1 MSIKKLSRLE
11 IRKLVEVFIRDESG
25 KIVKTSEEEALKH
38 YQNMAAETNR
48 KVSELEKEMMT
59 KRSAQD
65 EELRTMWSQGRN
77 TLKNMQDEE
86 LARQSRENELS
97 AIYNRIFPRILK
109 QIQNYQMKG
118 DDATVKGLMSLGN
131 TLMKAWKESNYDKM
145 IELDKNTAKWNLA
158 EEKTRGSKKLRG
170 HA

>member
-1 MSIKKLSRLE
+1 VSIRKLSRLE

-25 KIVKTSEEEALKH
+25 KIVKTSEEEGLK
-38 YQNMAAETNR
+38 YFQNMAAETNR

-59 KRSAQD
+59 KRSTQD
-65 EELRTMWSQGRN
+65 EELRTMWSQ
-77 TLKNMQDEE
+77 E

-109 QIQNYQMKG
+109 QIQNSQMKG
-118 DDATVKGLMSLGN
+118 DDASVKGLMSLGN

-145 IELDKNTAKWNLA
+145 IELDKNTAEWNLT
-158 EEKTRGSKKLRG
+158 EEKTRASKKFRG

>member
-1 MSIKKLSRLE
+1 MSIRKLSRLE

-25 KIVKTSEEEALKH
+25 KIVKTSEEEGLK
-38 YQNMAAETNR
+38 YFQNMAAETNR

-59 KRSAQD
+59 KRSTQD
-65 EELRTMWSQGRN
+65 EELRTMWSQ
-77 TLKNMQDEE
+77 E

-109 QIQNYQMKG
+109 QIQNSQMKG
-118 DDATVKGLMSLGN
+118 DDASVKGLMSLGN

-145 IELDKNTAKWNLA
+145 IELDKNTAEWNLT
-158 EEKTRGSKKLRG
+158 EEKTRASKKFRG

>member
-1 MSIKKLSRLE
+1 MSIRKLSRLE

-25 KIVKTSEEEALKH
+25 RIVKTSEEEGLK
-38 YQNMAAETNR
+38 YFQNMAAETNR

-59 KRSAQD
+59 KRSTQD
-65 EELRTMWSQGRN
+65 EELRTMWSQ
-77 TLKNMQDEE
+77 E

-109 QIQNYQMKG
+109 QIQNSQMKG
-118 DDATVKGLMSLGN
+118 DDASVKGLMSLGN

-145 IELDKNTAKWNLA
+145 IELDKNTAEWNLT
-158 EEKTRGSKKLRG
+158 EEKTRASKKFRG

>member
-1 MSIKKLSRLE
+1 VSIKKLSRLE

-25 KIVKTSEEEALKH
+25 KIVKTSEEEGLK
-38 YQNMAAETNR
+38 YFQNMAAETNR

-59 KRSAQD
+59 KRSTQD

-77 TLKNMQDEE
+77 ALKNMQDEE

-118 DDATVKGLMSLGN
+118 DDATVKGLISLGN

-158 EEKTRGSKKLRG
+158 EEKTRASKKFRG
-170 HA
+170 HT